1 MKISNKE
8 KISAKAGKKF
18 SLAGKEAEAW
28 LLIAPL
34 LFLVV
39 LLIWYPQIMSFF
51 WSMCDMQGYTPTAF
65 VGLKNYKSILSNTMF
80 VKILLNT
87 LKYVFWSLVIG
98 YLLPLIVAIMMN
110 EMVHFK
116 SGFKTLIYFPHVL
129 PGVAVSLMWY
139 LMYFPDE
146 GGMLNM
152 ILALFGAKPMEWLQ
166 NEALTIPLII
176 ISTTWKAMPGGMLMY
191 YATLQ
196 GVNRDL
202 YEAATI
208 DGAGVLRRLWSITL
222 PQISGTML
230 LMLINQIIGI
240 FQILEQPMA
249 MTGGGPNNASISLV
263 YWSYKQGFEN
273 FRVGPAMAIGNIVF
287 AILIIMT
294 IFYFKLNK
302 KIEANN

>member
-1 MKISNKE
+1 MKISK
-8 KISAKAGKKF
+8 KQKGAKSGKGLLF
-18 SLAGKEAEAW
+18 AGKEAEAW

-51 WSMCDMQGYTPTAF
+51 WSMCDMQGYAPTAF
-65 VGLKNYKSILSNTMF
+65 VGFKNYRNILSNTMF
-80 VKILLNT
+80 LKILLNT
-87 LKYVFWSLVIG
+87 LKYVLWSLAIG
-98 YLLPLIVAIMMN
+98 YIAPLLTALMLN
-110 EMVHFK
+110 ETAHFK
-116 SGFKTLIYFPHVL
+116 SGFKSLIYFPHVL

-152 ILALFGAKPMEWLQ
+152 LLSFFGVKPLEWLQ

-176 ISTTWKAMPGGMLMY
+176 ISITWKDMPGGMLMY

-208 DGAGVLRRLWSITL
+208 DGAGVFRRLWSITL

-230 LMLINQIIGI
+230 LMLINQIISI
-240 FQILEQPMA
+240 FQIMEQPMA

-287 AILIIMT
+287 VILIIMT
-294 IFYFKLNK
+294 IFYFKINK

>member
-8 KISAKAGKKF
+8 KTSSKAGKKF

>member
-8 KISAKAGKKF
+8 KTSAKAGKKF

-65 VGLKNYKSILSNTMF
+65 VGLKNYKSVLSNTMF

-176 ISTTWKAMPGGMLMY
+176 ISMTWKAMPGGMLMY

>member
-1 MKISNKE
+1 VKIGKKE
-8 KISAKAGKKF
+8 KAGAIKKNRLF
-18 SLAGKEAEAW
+18 AGKEAEAW

-39 LLIWYPQIMSFF
+39 LLVWYPQIMSFF

-65 VGLKNYKSILSNTMF
+65 VGLKNYKNVLTNTMF
-80 VKILLNT
+80 VKILINT

-98 YLLPLIVAIMMN
+98 YISPLITALMLN
-110 EMVHFK
+110 ETVHFK

-152 ILALFGAKPMEWLQ
+152 LLSFFGVKPLEWLQ

-176 ISTTWKAMPGGMLMY
+176 ISITWKGMPGSMLMY

-208 DGAGVLRRLWSITL
+208 DGAGVFRRLWSITI

-230 LMLINQIIGI
+230 LMLINQIISI
-240 FQILEQPMA
+240 FQIMEQPMA

-287 AILIIMT
+287 VILIIMT

>member
-8 KISAKAGKKF
+8 KTSAKAGKKF

-152 ILALFGAKPMEWLQ
+152 ILALFGAKPMDWLQ

>member
-1 MKISNKE
+1 MKIGKKE
-8 KISAKAGKKF
+8 KTGAIKKNRLF
-18 SLAGKEAEAW
+18 AGKEAEAW

-39 LLIWYPQIMSFF
+39 LLVWYPQIMSFF

-65 VGLKNYKSILSNTMF
+65 VGLKNYKNVLTNTMF
-80 VKILLNT
+80 VKILINT

-98 YLLPLIVAIMMN
+98 YISPLITALMLN
-110 EMVHFK
+110 ETVHFK
-116 SGFKTLIYFPHVL
+116 SGFKMLIYFPHVL

-152 ILALFGAKPMEWLQ
+152 ILSFFGMGPLEWLQ

-176 ISTTWKAMPGGMLMY
+176 IAITWKGMPGSMLMY

-208 DGAGVLRRLWSITL
+208 DGAGIFRRLWSITI

-230 LMLINQIIGI
+230 LMLINQIISI
-240 FQILEQPMA
+240 FQIMEQPMA

-287 AILIIMT
+287 VILIIMT
-294 IFYFKLNK
+294 IFYFKLNR

>member
-8 KISAKAGKKF
+8 KTSAKAGKKF

>member
-1 MKISNKE
+1 MKIGKKE
-8 KISAKAGKKF
+8 KTGAIKKNRLF
-18 SLAGKEAEAW
+18 AGKEAEAW

-39 LLIWYPQIMSFF
+39 LLVWYPQIMSFF

-65 VGLKNYKSILSNTMF
+65 VGLKNYKNVLTNTMF
-80 VKILLNT
+80 VKILINT

-98 YLLPLIVAIMMN
+98 YISPLVVARMLN
-110 EMVHFK
+110 ETVHFK

-152 ILALFGAKPMEWLQ
+152 ILSFFGMGPLEWLQ

-176 ISTTWKAMPGGMLMY
+176 IAITWKGMPGSMLMY

-208 DGAGVLRRLWSITL
+208 DGAGVFRRLWSITI

-230 LMLINQIIGI
+230 LMLINQIISI
-240 FQILEQPMA
+240 FQIMEQPMA

-287 AILIIMT
+287 VILIIMT